1 MKWLEIA
8 LKDSFL
14 MLMTKD
20 IHKIHKGYMILSE
33 ITVFA
38 LDILSV
44 THSHDVKRIYQCCCI
59 SKCNAINHD
68 ATSVES
74 FIQTI
79 LGFYAMDV

>member
-1 MKWLEIA
+1 
-8 LKDSFL
+8 
-14 MLMTKD
+14 
-20 IHKIHKGYMILSE
+20 MILSE

-38 LDILSV
+38 SDIHSV
-44 THSHDVKRIYQCCCI
+44 THSPDVKTIYQCCCI